1 MGQHAMNQPTNLLI
15 MMSLASVAVAWVV
28 PAKWALDAV
37 AAWTALT
44 LAVIAPA
51 SGLWLLA
58 TATVTPLA
66 LGLGERTGRRDLVA
80 AIVSLA
86 LLVAFVAARLTPGI
100 LWVGG
105 AFFTLRALH
114 VVGDWWMGKLVV
126 PSFRGH
132 LRYQLF
138 LPVIV
143 AGPIHR
149 FETFERQASR
159 RIRDWAMFFG
169 GMERVLVGAFSAFV
183 VGGQITSRIATVV
196 ASRTQPWPAFFH
208 DWAQSLTEWIALYFT
223 FAGFTSIALGA
234 SLMIGLR
241 LEENF
246 DRPWAA
252 RNLIEFWMRWHMTL
266 SRWCR
271 DYVFRPVVAVTRN
284 AFVGLALAILAI
296 GLWHEFSIYY
306 VLWSIWQVL
315 GVVLTRVALQ
325 RLPIARVPEPARA
338 VLGPLSV
345 LFWLSLARPVI
356 NSATEIFA

>member
-1 MGQHAMNQPTNLLI
+1 MNQPTNLLI

-44 LAVIAPA
+44 LAIVAPA

-66 LGLGERTGRRDLVA
+66 LGIGERTGRRDLVA
-80 AIVSLA
+80 AMVSIA
-86 LLVAFVAARLTPGI
+86 LLGAFVAARLTPGI

-114 VVGDWWMGKLVV
+114 VVGDWWMGKLMV
-126 PSFRGH
+126 PSFRAH

-149 FETFERQASR
+149 FENFEREANR
-159 RIRDWAMFFG
+159 RIKDWTMFFG
-169 GMERVLVGAFSAFV
+169 GLERVLVGAFSVFV
-183 VGGQITSRIATVV
+183 VGGLITPRTAPAV
-196 ASRTQPWPAFFH
+196 ASRTQLWSAFFH

-241 LEENF
+241 IEENF

-284 AFVGLALAILAI
+284 AFIGLALAILTI

-306 VLWSIWQVL
+306 VLWSFWQVL

-325 RLPIARVPEPARA
+325 NLPIARVPEPARA

-345 LFWLSLARPVI
+345 LFWLTLARPII
-356 NSATEIFA
+356 NSITEIFA